1 MQEFVAEPCTTDL
14 YYLGECCRWDEVRSE
29 LYWVDITSGR
39 FFRAT
44 ADSHDVRILH
54 TYELPGE
61 LSALAPLHRR
71 RDGWIAALDKSLVYL
86 DESGDIREIVSPEG
100 LNASVVRMNDGSA
113 DPWGRF
119 VIGSMAMD
127 EHEGRASLFRFHE
140 STGLDRLFGDVTI
153 SNGVGWSPDRRTMYY
168 VDSAPGTIHRFD
180 LDEDGNLSNR
190 RLFAQ
195 FDQADEGSPDGLC
208 VDSNGNVWVALWG
221 GYEVRQFSS
230 AGEQLATVSIS
241 TAQPSSC
248 AIGGANA
255 TTLYITTA
263 QEDMTPEI
271 LATQHDAGRLF
282 CVDVQVRGQS
292 LDTYRPTLLAATET
306 PFH

>member
-1 MQEFVAEPCTTDL
+1 
-14 YYLGECCRWDEVRSE
+14 
-29 LYWVDITSGR
+29 
-39 FFRAT
+39 
-44 ADSHDVRILH
+44 
-54 TYELPGE
+54 
-61 LSALAPLHRR
+61 
-71 RDGWIAALDKSLVYL
+71 
-86 DESGDIREIVSPEG
+86 
-100 LNASVVRMNDGSA
+100 
-113 DPWGRF
+113 
-119 VIGSMAMD
+119 
-127 EHEGRASLFRFHE
+127 
-140 STGLDRLFGDVTI
+140 
-153 SNGVGWSPDRRTMYY
+153 MYY